1 MIIKQLMGVPKYQVG
16 ETYQKGKR
24 LFQIVRVE
32 PINDKVFVYEVVDG
46 YIDPK
51 EDFTFTEQEM
61 SVFKKVEIDK
71 GRVLGSLS
79 LVEHGGHDLHLIEI
93 QEGENYDQMYFT
105 KKQFDFIEKLISHV
119 DKFHIAKNILTKE

>member
-1 MIIKQLMGVPKYQVG
+1 MIVKSLMGVPKYQVG

-32 PINDKVFVYEVVDG
+32 PLHDKIFVYEIVDG

-51 EDFTFTEQEM
+51 KCFTFTEQEM
-61 SVFKKVEIDK
+61 ETFKKVERDK
-71 GRVLGSLS
+71 CRVIGSLTK
-79 LVEHGGHDLHLIEI
+79 VEHGGHDLHLIEI
-93 QEGENYDQMYFT
+93 QEGENYNQMYFT
-105 KKQFDFIEKLISHV
+105 ERQFDFIEKLINHI